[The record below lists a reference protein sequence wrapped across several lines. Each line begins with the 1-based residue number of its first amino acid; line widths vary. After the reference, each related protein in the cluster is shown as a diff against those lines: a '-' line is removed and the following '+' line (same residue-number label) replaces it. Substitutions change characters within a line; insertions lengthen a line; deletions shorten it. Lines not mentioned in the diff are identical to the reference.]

1 MRVGF
6 RMRLQAMAAV
16 QAKVLRLNSAAI
28 ADVTSG
34 KVRPDAAVLPR
45 GPCWQCQVPNY
56 LILTLRSAGGQPGQ
70 Q

>member
-34 KVRPDAAVLPR
+34 KVRRDLLSCLV
-45 GPCWQCQVPNY
+45 VPASNVRCP
-56 LILTLRSAGGQPGQ
+56 TT
-70 Q
+70 

>member
-34 KVRPDAAVLPR
+34 KVRLDAAVLQKYL
-45 GPCWQCQVPNY
+45 GALLSQVH
-56 LILTLRSAGGQPGQ
+56 ISM
-70 Q
+70 

>member
-1 MRVGF
+1 MRMGF

-34 KVRPDAAVLPR
+34 KARADPLPCPCHPACGLQLHAEHR
-45 GPCWQCQVPNY
+45 GLHSCSEC
-56 LILTLRSAGGQPGQ
+56 L
-70 Q
+70 